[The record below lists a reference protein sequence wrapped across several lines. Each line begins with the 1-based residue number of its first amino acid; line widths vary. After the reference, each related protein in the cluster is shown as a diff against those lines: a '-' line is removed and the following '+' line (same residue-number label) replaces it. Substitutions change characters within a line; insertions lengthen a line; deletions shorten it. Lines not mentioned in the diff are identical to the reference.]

1 MPASVIVLFCLAAA
15 LVALFI
21 GFRVT
26 LTRSREGKILAFIA
40 LFALPIMAA
49 WTGFSEQMDRAESTK
64 FCLSCHV
71 MDDFGRSLYIDDPSY
86 IPAAHFQNNRIP
98 RDRACYTC
106 HTEYTMFGPVKA
118 KIRGLRHLYVQYIKG
133 PPQPESIKLYE
144 PFSNS
149 ECLHCHLGARRF
161 EEGTAHNKTPNL
173 LSRIKSNQLSCTS
186 SGCHEFIHDVASLKD
201 DTFWKE
207 KQ

>member
-15 LVALFI
+15 LIALFI

-26 LTRSREGKILAFIA
+26 LTRSREGKMLAFIA

-49 WTGFSEQMDRAESTK
+49 WTGFSKQMERAESTQ

-71 MDDFGRSLYIDDPSY
+71 MADFGRSLYIDDRSY

-106 HTEYTMFGPVKA
+106 HTEYTMFGPTKS
-118 KIRGLRHLYVQYIKG
+118 KIR
-133 PPQPESIKLYE
+133 
-144 PFSNS
+144 
-149 ECLHCHLGARRF
+149 
-161 EEGTAHNKTPNL
+161 
-173 LSRIKSNQLSCTS
+173 
-186 SGCHEFIHDVASLKD
+186 
-201 DTFWKE
+201 
-207 KQ
+207 